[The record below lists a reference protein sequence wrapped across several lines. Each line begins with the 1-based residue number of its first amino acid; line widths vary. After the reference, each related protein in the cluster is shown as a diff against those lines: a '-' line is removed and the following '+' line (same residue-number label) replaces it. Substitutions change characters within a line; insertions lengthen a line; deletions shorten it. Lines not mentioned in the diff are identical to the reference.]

1 MARVRGVLTL
11 SLDGFGAGAGTSA
24 EHPLG
29 RGGERLH
36 EWLSSDAPAN
46 RAAGESTFAE
56 AGAVVIGRT
65 MLGVGLALWGPG
77 DFDHLPV
84 FVPTHRG
91 GAPIVVEGGS
101 TFTLVT
107 GATDDDTTQAAVAA
121 AATTA
126 GDRDVVLLGG
136 PTTLQRAI
144 ALGLVDELRLQVA
157 HTMLGEGARLF
168 DGQDARLASFRV
180 VSEAHAPGVT
190 HVTLVR
196 G

>member
-1 MARVRGVLTL
+1 MTV
-11 SLDGFGAGAGTSA
+11 SIDGFGAGVGTSA
-24 EHPLG
+24 AHPLG

-46 RAAGESTFAE
+46 RAVGESTFTD
-56 AGAVVIGRT
+56 AGAVVIGRSL
-65 MLGVGLALWGPG
+65 LGVGLALWGPG

-91 GAPIVVEGGS
+91 GAPITVEGGS

-107 GATDDDTTQAAVAA
+107 GATDDDTTEAAVAA
-121 AATTA
+121 ARTAA
-126 GDRDVVLLGG
+126 GDRDVVVLGG

-144 ALGLVDELRLQVA
+144 VLGLVDELRLQIA
-157 HTMLGEGARLF
+157 HTMLGEGERLF
-168 DGQDARLASFRV
+168 DGQDARLAEFTLV
-180 VSEAHAPGVT
+180 AEAHAPGVT